1 MTVDKIIYRITL
13 PTNQR
18 SIGRIEKFLAKVDK
32 HVRLNEIQMH
42 KVMVSLTEAVNN
54 AIVHGN
60 KMNSLKKVTVISE
73 ILPGWLL
80 FIVNDQGH
88 GFKPEKVANPLKEEN
103 LLRESGRGIFL
114 MRTLMDRVEFER
126 IKGGYQ
132 VRLWLDLMK

>member
-1 MTVDKIIYRITL
+1 VTVDKIIYRITL

-42 KVMVSLTEAVNN
+42 KVIVSLTEAVNN
-54 AIVHGN
+54 ALIHGN
-60 KMNSLKKVTVISE
+60 KMNPVKKVTVISE

>member
-1 MTVDKIIYRITL
+1 MYRITL

-60 KMNSLKKVTVISE
+60 KMNPVKKVTVISE

-88 GFKPEKVANPLKEEN
+88 GFRPDKIANPLKEEN